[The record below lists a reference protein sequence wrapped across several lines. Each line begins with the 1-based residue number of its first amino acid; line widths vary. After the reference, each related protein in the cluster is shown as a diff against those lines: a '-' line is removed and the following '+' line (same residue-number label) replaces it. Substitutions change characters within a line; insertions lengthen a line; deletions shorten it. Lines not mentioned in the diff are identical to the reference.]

1 MVPTSQQQKHNKA
14 KMMKPE
20 CFMWVQRERRKNY
33 ILFIE
38 RKDNT
43 NTNLYF
49 FMNDKQVEDFID
61 KLNKQAA
68 KHLVKL
74 GVGKDWKKIYEGMKR
89 RRKKRERS
97 T

>member
-1 MVPTSQQQKHNKA
+1 M
-14 KMMKPE
+14 
-20 CFMWVQRERRKNY
+20 
-33 ILFIE
+33 
-38 RKDNT
+38 
-43 NTNLYF
+43 NTNLYS

-89 RRKKRERS
+89 RRKKRKNA
-97 T
+97 